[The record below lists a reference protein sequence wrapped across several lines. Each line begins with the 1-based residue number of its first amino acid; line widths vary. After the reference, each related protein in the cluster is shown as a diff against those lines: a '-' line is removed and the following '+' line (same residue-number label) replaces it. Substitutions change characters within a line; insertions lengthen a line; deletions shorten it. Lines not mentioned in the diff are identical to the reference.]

1 MENPSTCTSLFLK
14 YIPHMRTVLLLDVSA
29 GLFCLAPNML
39 IIITLG
45 VCGIFYVRVYASAL
59 LPPQLLN
66 LEGFHT

>member
-1 MENPSTCTSLFLK
+1 
-14 YIPHMRTVLLLDVSA
+14 MRTVLLLDVSA